1 MTMQECWIRA
11 LRSLKL
17 GVERLDE
24 AKSAADVWFA
34 PYIQRDAVVHDGKGQ
49 KFVTDPETREQV
61 LKETQL
67 HPERPVKP
75 YVFGPGDVQTLARH
89 IRRELRLK

>member
-1 MTMQECWIRA
+1 
-11 LRSLKL
+11 
-17 GVERLDE
+17 
-24 AKSAADVWFA
+24 
-34 PYIQRDAVVHDGKGQ
+34 VHDGKGQ